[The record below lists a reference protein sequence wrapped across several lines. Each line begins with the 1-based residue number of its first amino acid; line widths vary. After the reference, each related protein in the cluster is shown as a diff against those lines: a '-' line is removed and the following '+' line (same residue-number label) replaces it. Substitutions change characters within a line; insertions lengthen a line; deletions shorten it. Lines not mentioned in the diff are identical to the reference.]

1 MNRRTAIALALSPAL
16 PALAAPK
23 PKLVLAI
30 MVDQF
35 RYDYLVRFRSEYKG
49 GLDRL
54 LTRGAVFT
62 NAQYEHFPTVTA
74 IGHSTFLSG
83 ATPSISGIIGNDW
96 FDRASGKTVTSVE
109 DSRVRQLGGSGN
121 KGASPH
127 RLLVSTVGD
136 ELKIAT
142 ESKARVI
149 GISLKDR
156 SAILPVGHMA
166 DGAFWLDSRTGQ
178 FVSSTFYFPD
188 LPAWVKDFNGGKPA
202 DQYLGAKWD
211 LKPYANTVHELST
224 TADEKFYNSLAPTP
238 YGNELIE
245 ALAERAIVSER
256 LGRGPATDLLALSFS
271 SNDYVGHDKGPD
283 SPEVHSISVHTDRLL
298 DKLFHYVDAQVGMQN
313 VLVVLSADHGVA
325 PLPEVTASR
334 RMPGGRMPAKIIQDT
349 VKTKLS
355 EKFGEG
361 QWILSPSDHS
371 LYLNRPLIQQKVLDE
386 REVQRVAA
394 EAAASVPHVARVY
407 TRSRLASSTQM
418 EDAVGRRVLNG
429 YHDGRGADL
438 MIVLDPYWMYSS
450 KGTTH
455 GSPYAYDTHVP
466 LILMGPGVK
475 PGGYSNGV
483 AVNDIAPTVARLV
496 EADLP
501 SGSVGRV
508 LTEALAP
515 GPLPST
521 SKSNGR

>member
-1 MNRRTAIALALSPAL
+1 MNRRTAVALALLPAL

-83 ATPSISGIIGNDW
+83 ATPSTSGIIGNDW
-96 FDRASGKTVTSVE
+96 FDRASGKNVTSVE
-109 DSRVRQLGGSGN
+109 DPKVRQLGGSGN

-127 RLLVSTVGD
+127 RMLVSTVGD

-142 ESKARVI
+142 GSKARVI

-166 DGAFWLDSRTGQ
+166 DGAFWLDSKTGQ

-202 DQYLGAKWD
+202 DKYLGAKWN
-211 LKPYANTVHELST
+211 LAPYGATVHELST
-224 TADEKFYNSLAPTP
+224 TPDERFYNSLAPSP

-245 ALAERAIVSER
+245 SLAERAIVSER

-283 SPEVHSISVHTDRLL
+283 SLEVHSISVHTDRLL
-298 DKLFHYVDAQVGMQN
+298 DKLFRYVDAQVGMQN

-334 RMPGGRMPAKIIQDT
+334 RMPGGRMPPKVIQDT
-349 VKTKLS
+349 VKAKLS

-371 LYLNRPLIQQKVLDE
+371 LYLNRPLIQQKGLDE
-386 REVQRVAA
+386 RAVQRVAA

-418 EDAVGRRVLNG
+418 EDAIGRRVLNG
-429 YHDGRGADL
+429 YNDSRAADV
-438 MIVLDPYWMYSS
+438 MIVLEPYWMYSS

-466 LILMGPGVK
+466 VILMGAGIK
-475 PGGYSNGV
+475 AGAYASTI
-483 AVNDIAPTVARLV
+483 AVNDIAPTVARLLDV
-496 EADLP
+496 DLP

-508 LTEALAP
+508 LTEAFTPTAP
-515 GPLPST
+515 AREPM
-521 SKSNGR
+521 SNGR